1 MIDMTIKYDRLKK
14 NKGWEITKKI
24 TKKVL
29 FQSLYTAPGF
39 TIYILLNSIE
49 RVPQYNLNIIS
60 LVLACQKKMYVNF
73 LKIAYRFAYQVVFLS
88 KAGAKIW
95 RVYLPS
101 KHICN

>member
-29 FQSLYTAPGF
+29 FQSFYTAPGF

-60 LVLACQKKMYVNF
+60 LVLACQKKCM
-73 LKIAYRFAYQVVFLS
+73 
-88 KAGAKIW
+88 
-95 RVYLPS
+95 
-101 KHICN
+101 

>member
-1 MIDMTIKYDRLKK
+1 
-14 NKGWEITKKI
+14 
-24 TKKVL
+24 
-29 FQSLYTAPGF
+29 
-39 TIYILLNSIE
+39 
-49 RVPQYNLNIIS
+49 
-60 LVLACQKKMYVNF
+60 MYVNL

>member
-60 LVLACQKKMYVNF
+60 LVLACQKKCM
-73 LKIAYRFAYQVVFLS
+73 
-88 KAGAKIW
+88 
-95 RVYLPS
+95 
-101 KHICN
+101 